1 MVLGKC
7 VRSEVRKLSS
17 MYPSTCPEL
26 EKQPKI
32 QDMLHSQENFN
43 ITKYSELWHPIFTKF
58 QREKWMNPLSMAA
71 MAVNQ
76 YPCG

>member
-32 QDMLHSQENFN
+32 QDMLHSKESFN
-43 ITKYSELWHPIFTKF
+43 ITKYREL
-58 QREKWMNPLSMAA
+58 
-71 MAVNQ
+71 
-76 YPCG
+76 